1 MVKEMTRVRHN
12 IFQRVVLFVALCSLV
27 AIMGCAASVPCTVT
41 PVDIEEFKSD
51 IRDVDADLAK
61 AQARLAEVEAE
72 LADWEAQRAE
82 RMAEISLRE
91 AELERLKK
99 ASGVTVKPE
108 EEEKTT
114 DATAG
119 S

>member
-1 MVKEMTRVRHN
+1 MTRVRHN

-51 IRDVDADLAK
+51 TRDVDGELAK
-61 AQARLAEVEAE
+61 AQARLADVEAE
-72 LADWEAQRAE
+72 LADWEAQLAA
-82 RMAEISLRE
+82 RMAEVPLLE
-91 AELERLKK
+91 AELERAKK

-108 EEEKTT
+108 EKEKTT
-114 DATAG
+114 EATAG